1 MAFIENY
8 TGFERVKHVGAMT
21 LAAILLGGNIVLSKV
36 AADDGMTMRVM
47 VAYRWILLLHFL
59 LQLLSLL
66 NGISDQN

>member
-47 VAYRWILLLHFL
+47 VAYRWIFATAFL
-59 LQLLSLL
+59 AP
-66 NGISDQN
+66 IAIIVEW